1 MTEYRIEELGADRIR
16 EYASIPI
23 AFEVESIFVVS
34 EIDKYA
40 RKG

>member
-1 MTEYRIEELGADRIR
+1 MTEYRIEELGADRIQ
-16 EYASIPI
+16 EYASIPME
-23 AFEVESIFVVS
+23 FEVESIFVVS